1 VGLVLLMVSFALA
14 IILGAVVVVNQY
26 LAIGTV
32 A

>member
-1 VGLVLLMVSFALA
+1 MVSFALA